1 MSKVLLIE
9 GLSVHKYILLI
20 FILSLNSAHAA
31 DDDSVFKNLGFGPT
45 IFSFSPEDPD
55 GPTDSEFSF
64 SLFNVFYLMDLG
76 RDTRLFTNLSYID
89 YSVSAS
95 TSNIAQDVSRYSIAT
110 VYQTR
115 FRPSRNFKPWLGIGL
130 SFSSEEFTKR
140 YTVDSDGFLLQSY
153 KDRSDSGVALELDFT
168 NDVTL
173 FDTDLVFRIGFT
185 SSLYDGSSGFQSNL
199 IWFY

>member
-1 MSKVLLIE
+1 M
-9 GLSVHKYILLI
+9 HKYILLI
-20 FILSLNSAHAA
+20 FILSFNSVHA
-31 DDDSVFKNLGFGPT
+31 DEGDSVFKNIGFGPT
-45 IFSFSPEDPD
+45 IFSLSPEDPD
-55 GPTDSEFSF
+55 GSTESEFSV

-95 TSNIAQDVSRYSIAT
+95 ASDIAQDVSRYSVSAI
-110 VYQTR
+110 YQTR
-115 FRPSRNFKPWLGIGL
+115 FRPSRSFKPWLGIGL

-173 FDTDLVFRIGFT
+173 FDTDLVIRVGFT